1 MSSNVFS
8 FYLKFAWNLSLVD
21 LSTIRTSVSVS
32 LKWPFLTSLK
42 RACSSLWSVA
52 EVVYRVLVMFWGVWY
67 LAVWVCIYLQFVR
80 TVESSFLKLIIQLS
94 FARLILRSWRYFLSS
109 CFIYCMW
116 RIKLLYITTMSSTN
130 LLIARGINVFE
141 AWPLGV
147 KRPMPDLT

>member
-80 TVESSFLKLIIQLS
+80 TVESSFLNFLFNCFCSFDLKILTLFLVQL
-94 FARLILRSWRYFLSS
+94 FY
-109 CFIYCMW
+109 
-116 RIKLLYITTMSSTN
+116 LLYVTN
-130 LLIARGINVFE
+130 KIVVYYNHVFYKL
-141 AWPLGV
+141 ADCSRQKCLWSVAPWC
-147 KRPMPDLT
+147 